1 MAIVGLSFYEAP
13 KTNPNPPG
21 FSEAVSARIEEVGEC
36 LPSSSFLSKITK
48 ILPTSP
54 QISPL
59 QIPTSSRFAPRYQL
73 SPTASINST
82 FSPPHTPHPIPTF
95 MFRKLRN
102 HKNNAFKG
110 SDPAFPELFW
120 HWYADSYSRL
130 PSDSTHNHV
139 LPHNPKLYSSKLSAV
154 VQVKSFFGLDLPQP
168 STNQV
173 IALLKLPF
181 TNGDVVKTY
190 TLIRFFQL
198 SESGYF
204 ITNDGFDRLGA
215 RIDMLGAENWEN
227 VMCYMDAL
235 LFSMFANLE
244 SFEPI
249 LFVLNK
255 HANPMVDQ
263 LSGLLR
269 VYVNLMR
276 SGNLIT
282 TDLTMRICECLMKLG
297 YNEAMSH
304 KQQDLAPLFEFL
316 TETLQMPLL
325 TFKVEIKHLGK
336 HENDDTK
343 FSKERILFVSVP
355 EAQESSSPV
364 KPEDKHVEDHQ
375 KDDDAILLEECLEHY
390 FNNSISV
397 KRELERR
404 ATLESFSRPPED
416 LTEKARDT
424 KEDNI
429 NEESSL
435 DSDRKPILELPNNN
449 SVVSNSGRARHS
461 TQSSQALVRVRT
473 RSSTLSIWSISS
485 FESKP
490 KEVMLP
496 AWMLLRLLPFYTDDN
511 DVDNSNESTAR
522 NSKEFVCRRPVLP
535 ICLKRY
541 SFDAT
546 EQLANR
552 SNKRIIIPPV
562 IELPSFVADDV
573 DDPDT
578 GGFKLILE
586 SALCHRGT
594 TIASG
599 HFVSAVRKNIHVTN
613 ESLEDSLNAEWLL
626 YDDMKKHRVVTK
638 TFSEIFDKE
647 WPYMLFY
654 RLAPSSD
661 SKSVLSLKSNSR
673 NNLLSP
679 VVAPKGSKAKY
690 WIEDPLTPI
699 LSRSESRSDAD
710 TRSTL
715 QTPANNS
722 IKLSFGSDTS
732 VLSIPIPDIIPSSS
746 KYIDLRQRYL
756 WYVTD
761 DEMNYYKESASM
773 SKSGSRNMSIS
784 FTPQFRRNSQ
794 WSENSNISGLA
805 LAESAATD
813 KVDMEKVAKKLEKLD
828 TAEMNLGGEGED
840 SRHKDN
846 KEHNEP
852 NDKEHKDSKEQKDH
866 KLHGHFHGSDKKSE
880 TSLHRKE
887 HRRRLHEY
895 RKEKCVVM

>member
-1 MAIVGLSFYEAP
+1 
-13 KTNPNPPG
+13 
-21 FSEAVSARIEEVGEC
+21 
-36 LPSSSFLSKITK
+36 
-48 ILPTSP
+48 
-54 QISPL
+54 
-59 QIPTSSRFAPRYQL
+59 
-73 SPTASINST
+73 
-82 FSPPHTPHPIPTF
+82 
-95 MFRKLRN
+95 MFRKIRARN
-102 HKNNAFKG
+102 DAAQG
-110 SDPAFPELFW
+110 PGPEAFPELFW
-120 HWYADSYSRL
+120 HWYSDSYSRL
-130 PSDSTHNHV
+130 PSSTNDPADV
-139 LPHNPKLYSSKLSAV
+139 LPHNLKNYTGKLSAV
-154 VQVKSFFGLDLPQP
+154 VQVKSFFLLEMPQP

-173 IALLKLPF
+173 VALLKLPF
-181 TNGDVVKTY
+181 TNGDVVRTY

-215 RIDMLGAENWEN
+215 TIEFAGAENWEN

-235 LFSMFANLE
+235 LFLMFANLE

-249 LFVLNK
+249 LFVLNQ
-255 HANPMVDQ
+255 HANPLVHQ

-282 TDLTMRICECLMKLG
+282 TDISMRMCECLMKLG

-304 KQQDLAPLFEFL
+304 RQQDVAPLFEFL

-343 FSKERILFVSVP
+343 YSKERILFVSVP
-355 EAQESSSPV
+355 DAEKSATPV
-364 KPEDKHVEDHQ
+364 KPEDQFIENDR
-375 KDDDAILLEECLEHY
+375 KDSGDAILLEECLEHY

-404 ATLESFSRPPED
+404 ATLDSLHKPLETFVEA
-416 LTEKARDT
+416 KDT
-424 KEDNI
+424 KEPVI
-429 NEESSL
+429 NESDIELSL
-435 DSDRKPILELPNNN
+435 DKPQDTNISFNTP
-449 SVVSNSGRARHS
+449 GRARHS
-461 TQSSQALVRVRT
+461 TQGSQANLVRVRT

-485 FESKP
+485 VESKP

-511 DVDNSNESTAR
+511 DINNANESVAR
-522 NSKEFVCRRPVLP
+522 NSKEFVNRRPVLP

-573 DDPDT
+573 DNTDT

-599 HFVSAVRKNIHVTN
+599 HFVSAVRKNIHVVDET
-613 ESLEDSLNAEWLL
+613 LEESLNAEWFL
-626 YDDMKKHRVVTK
+626 YDDMKKKKVVKK

-654 RLAPSSD
+654 RLASSTAGG
-661 SKSVLSLKSNSR
+661 SSVLSFQSGSKVDAA
-673 NNLLSP
+673 SP
-679 VVAPKGSKAKY
+679 VFAPRGSRLKY
-690 WIEDPLTPI
+690 WTEDTLTPI
-699 LSRSESRSDAD
+699 LSRSESKSDLESKP
-710 TRSTL
+710 STSVA
-715 QTPANNS
+715 TPFSLESAV
-722 IKLSFGSDTS
+722 KTSFGSDTS
-732 VLSIPIPDIIPSSS
+732 TSSIPIPEILPSSS
-746 KYIDLRQRYL
+746 KYVDIRQRYL

-761 DEMNYYKESASM
+761 EEMNYYKECASV
-773 SKSGSRNMSIS
+773 SKTGSRNMSIS

-805 LAESAATD
+805 LAESAATE
-813 KVDMEKVAKKLEKLD
+813 KVDMDTVYQKLEKLKPSD
-828 TAEMNLGGEGED
+828 STPANEEHEERKHHRHLG
-840 SRHKDN
+840 HF
-846 KEHNEP
+846 
-852 NDKEHKDSKEQKDH
+852 
-866 KLHGHFHGSDKKSE
+866 LHGKSGA
-880 TSLHRKE
+880 SLQRKE
-887 HRRRLHEY
+887 NKKRLNEY
-895 RKEKCVVM
+895 KKEKCVIT